1 MAPLFEEGPKKFL
14 TNLQRCAIIKIQKKK
29 GIDTMKIIDK
39 RNAQTVDFRT
49 LDAGQPFYYPDEE
62 YYAIRLAEETA
73 CGENAV
79 DIEDGELA
87 LLDEFAQ
94 VIPINGHFEILG

>member
-1 MAPLFEEGPKKFL
+1 
-14 TNLQRCAIIKIQKKK
+14 
-29 GIDTMKIIDK
+29 MKIIDK
-39 RNAQTVDFRT
+39 RTAKTVDFRT
-49 LDAGQPFYYPDEE
+49 LEAGQPFYYPDEE

-87 LLDEFAQ
+87 VMDEFAQ
-94 VIPINGHFEILG
+94 VIPVNGHFEILG